1 MRRQHGY
8 LCHSP
13 LSPTFAPRPPLHTL
27 QFRMLTS
34 PPPPSPL
41 QDRAPRPPAELGCK
55 RVVFCSGKV
64 FYDLHAQREANGS
77 DKGQVALVRLEQ
89 LAPFPFDL
97 VCRELRRY
105 PGAEVV
111 WCQVRVGG
119 AVPGA
124 LVVSALGGFVAWQ
137 LCCLGH

>member
-1 MRRQHGY
+1 MGTG
-8 LCHSP
+8 SP
-13 LSPTFAPRPPLHTL
+13 GVLAILLTQPSPCTPPHTL
-27 QFRMLTS
+27 QFCMLPS
-34 PPPPSPL
+34 PPPLPSPL
-41 QDRAPRPPAELGCK
+41 QDRAPRPPVELGCK

-77 DKGQVALVRLEQ
+77 DQGQVALVRLEQ

-111 WCQVRVGG
+111 WCQVRGG
-119 AVPGA
+119 GGA